1 MRERHRRFVLEYLI
15 DLNGRAA
22 AIRAGYAPGKAGARA
37 WELLHRADVKAMIAA
52 EIAARD
58 ERLRVSADKLV
69 LEYARIA
76 FIDPSRIARWGP
88 EGVELVPS
96 ERLSADEKAAVKWVS
111 VGGRKGKRAQRFL
124 LHDKLEALDALG
136 RFAGIFTRG
145 PGARNALP
153 AYAAPPSAEE
163 RAAAYQKVLRMV
175 EARAQAI
182 AEERLNKM
190 RAEPNKAAG
199 DAASDKAAGD
209 AAPEVASD
217 AARAAAP
224 EKPEAEGQGSPP

>member
-1 MRERHRRFVLEYLI
+1 MRERHRRFVLEYMI

-22 AIRAGYAPGKAGARA
+22 ARRAGYAPGKAGARA
-37 WELLHRADVKAMIAA
+37 WELLQRADVQAMIRA

-58 ERLRVSADKLV
+58 ERLRVSGDKIA

-124 LHDKLEALDALG
+124 LHDKLAALEALG
-136 RFAGIFTRG
+136 RFMGMFTRG
-145 PGARNALP
+145 PGGRNALP
-153 AYAAPPSAEE
+153 DHLAQPSAAE
-163 RAAAYQKVLRMV
+163 RDAAYRKVLRMI
-175 EARAQAI
+175 EARAQEIAAKRI
-182 AEERLNKM
+182 AAMKAEEGK
-190 RAEPNKAAG
+190 
-199 DAASDKAAGD
+199 AASDQAGR
-209 AAPEVASD
+209 ASKEEPD
-217 AARAAAP
+217 
-224 EKPEAEGQGSPP
+224 EKVG

>member
-1 MRERHRRFVLEYLI
+1 MRERHRRFVLEYMI

-22 AIRAGYAPGKAGARA
+22 ATRAGYAPGKAGARA
-37 WELLHRADVKAMIAA
+37 WELLHRADVKAMIQE

-58 ERLRVSADKLV
+58 ERLRVSADKIV

-96 ERLSADEKAAVKWVS
+96 DRLSADEKAAVRWVS

-124 LHDKLEALDALG
+124 LHDKLEALEALG
-136 RFAGIFTRG
+136 RFTGIFTRG
-145 PGARNALP
+145 PHARNALP
-153 AYAAPPSAEE
+153 GYAVEPSEEE
-163 RAAAYQKVLRMV
+163 RQAAYQKVLRMI

-182 AEERLNKM
+182 AAQRLAAMKQEEKKER
-190 RAEPNKAAG
+190 G
-199 DAASDKAAGD
+199 
-209 AAPEVASD
+209 
-217 AARAAAP
+217 
-224 EKPEAEGQGSPP
+224 EKGEEEEIEALAAEGDGG